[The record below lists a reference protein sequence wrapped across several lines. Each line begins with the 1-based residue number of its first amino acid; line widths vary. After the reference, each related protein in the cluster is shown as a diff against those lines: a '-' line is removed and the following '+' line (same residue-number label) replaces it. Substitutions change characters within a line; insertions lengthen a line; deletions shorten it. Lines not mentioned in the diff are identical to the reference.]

1 MCNFLIQMLLVPP
14 QDSKTAQLETLT
26 DTGPTSTQKVHS
38 KYDSPLC
45 FGKVGLPPGTFFN
58 ELHRKKCMHV
68 VKGSHTKYHYGIG
81 DPLPCD
87 LPRGR
92 EGAGER
98 GGGGKGREAEEHF
111 HTWK

>member
-1 MCNFLIQMLLVPP
+1 MCNFLIQKFWNDPQVLITFSSLGQTMADWVPP
-14 QDSKTAQLETLT
+14 QDCKTAQLETLT

-68 VKGSHTKYHYGIG
+68 VKGSHT
-81 DPLPCD
+81 
-87 LPRGR
+87 
-92 EGAGER
+92 
-98 GGGGKGREAEEHF
+98 
-111 HTWK
+111 